1 MIPSGTAEEAGG
13 TRPPGETDREDRKRK
28 WSEGPDGGPSRVRQK
43 VDSESSDSGNWQQY
57 LNLSEDK
64 EGKAPSESSSDRVR
78 DHELPEAACCCST
91 ATFSGSFSRA
101 LGKPRCCSGV
111 YPRNPQGP
119 AHTCPGGLPGLLK
132 C

>member
-64 EGKAPSESSSDRVR
+64 EGKAPSESSSDRGITNFLKQPAAVQQPPSQEAFR
-78 DHELPEAACCCST
+78 ELLENHAAVAEYIQEIHRGLRT
-91 ATFSGSFSRA
+91 R
-101 LGKPRCCSGV
+101 V
-111 YPRNPQGP
+111 P
-119 AHTCPGGLPGLLK
+119 AGFQAC
-132 C
+132 